1 MTSKSQEHIIDVP
14 LDQALGERY
23 LSYAMST
30 IMARSLPDVR
40 DGMKPVQRRIL
51 YAMFDSGN
59 TPDKPY
65 RKSASGVGF
74 VMMKYHPHGN
84 DPIYEAMVRLAQD
97 FSTRYPLID
106 GQGNFGSID
115 GDNAAAMR
123 YTEARLS
130 KVGAQLLEGIR
141 ENAVDF
147 QNTYNNEDQEPLVL
161 PTFFPNLLANGATG
175 IAVGMATNIPPHNVG
190 EICAALIHLSKNPDA
205 SVEHILK
212 FMPGPDFPT
221 GGVVIDDP
229 AVIRNIYE
237 TGRGSLR
244 VRAQYDIEEL
254 KGGLYQI
261 VVRDIPYQVQ
271 KGRLIEK
278 MADLMFEKKLP
289 LIGDIR
295 DESTVDI
302 RLIIVPKSRAVDPQ
316 VLMESLYRTTDL
328 ESRFAYNMNVL
339 NKGHLPKVMNLV
351 EVLQAFLDHCQV
363 VVCRKS
369 RYRVERIEERL
380 EILKGFQIAY
390 LNLDEVIH
398 IIRTSDE
405 PKEELIKR
413 FALTDLQAESILNMR
428 LRALRKLEEI
438 KIQNEMDALQGEHAE
453 LTKLLNDE
461 SIQKQAVR
469 DGIKKI
475 KDQFGEKTEAGKRR
489 TQFGVAPD
497 LGEISLEALVEREP
511 VVVICSDKG
520 WIRTVK
526 GTSIQKD
533 EVKYKEGDQEGF
545 IIPAETTDKL
555 LIFGTNG
562 RMYAIGIDKLPGGRG
577 HGEPIRHL
585 VDLPNDESILCLLVQ
600 KPNMEEQKLL
610 LYSTD
615 GRGFLV
621 NRSESIPQTRSGKQ
635 LLNVT
640 SPIKAKGC
648 LPVDGDFVAMIGMNR
663 KFLVFPISEIPELT
677 RGRGVI
683 LQRYQKGGVADLIIF
698 KSDAGFSWQDRGN
711 EKRPSD
717 WKLWIGKRAQ
727 VGRLP
732 PSGFPKTNR
741 FRNE

>member
-59 TPDKPY
+59 MPDKPY

-190 EICAALIHLSKNPDA
+190 EICSALMHLSKHPDA
-205 SVEHILK
+205 TVENLLK
-212 FMPGPDFPT
+212 LMPGPDFPT
-221 GGVVIDDP
+221 GGVIIDDP
-229 AVIRNIYE
+229 AIIRNIYE

-254 KGGLYQI
+254 KGGQYQI
-261 VVRDIPYQVQ
+261 VVKDIPYQVQ

-363 VVCRKS
+363 VVCRRAS
-369 RYRVERIEERL
+369 YRVGRIEERL

-405 PKEELIKR
+405 PKDELIQR
-413 FALTDLQAESILNMR
+413 FSLTDLQAESILNMR

-438 KIQNEMDALQGEHAE
+438 KIQNEIDELQADHDE
-453 LTKLLNDE
+453 LSKLLGDE

-475 KDQFGEKTEAGKRR
+475 KDQFGEKTEKGKRR

-526 GTSIQKD
+526 GTSVQKD
-533 EVKYKEGDQEGF
+533 EIKYKEGDQEGF
-545 IIPAETTDKL
+545 IIAAETTDKL
-555 LIFGTNG
+555 LIFGSNG
-562 RMYAIGIDKLPGGRG
+562 RMYAIGVDKLPGGRG

-635 LLNVT
+635 LLNVA

-648 LPVDGDFVAMIGMNR
+648 LPVDGDFIAMIGMNR
-663 KFLVFPISEIPELT
+663 KFLVFPISEVPELT

-683 LQRYQKGGVADLIIF
+683 LQKYQKGGVSDLVIF
-698 KSDAGFSWQDRGN
+698 KSEEGFLWQDRGE
-711 EKRPSD
+711 EKRPSN
-717 WKLWIGKRAQ
+717 WQLWIGKRAQ
-727 VGRLP
+727 AGRLP
-732 PSGFPKTNR
+732 PSGFPKTNL

>member
-1 MTSKSQEHIIDVP
+1 MTTSKNQENIIDVP
-14 LDQALGERY
+14 LDQALGTRY
-23 LSYAMST
+23 LSYALST

-40 DGMKPVQRRIL
+40 DGLKPVQRRIL

-130 KVGAQLLEGIR
+130 KIGAQLLEGIR

-147 QNTYNNEDQEPLVL
+147 QNTYNNEDKEPLVL

-190 EICAALIHLSKNPDA
+190 EICSALIHLSKKPETP
-205 SVEHILK
+205 VEELLK

-221 GGVVIDDP
+221 GGMIVDD
-229 AVIRNIYE
+229 AMTLKNIYE

-244 VRAQYDIEEL
+244 VRARYDIEEL
-254 KGGLYQI
+254 KGGGYQI
-261 VVRDIPYQVQ
+261 VIKDIPYQVQ

-278 MADLMFEKKLP
+278 MADLMFLKKLP

-295 DESTVDI
+295 DESTVDM
-302 RLIIVPKSRAVDPQ
+302 RLVVIPKSRAVDPKI
-316 VLMESLYRTTDL
+316 LMESLYRSTDL
-328 ESRFAYNMNVL
+328 ESRFSYNMNVL
-339 NKGHLPKVMNLV
+339 SNGQLPRVMNLA
-351 EVLQAFLDHCQV
+351 ELLSAFLAHCQV
-363 VVCRKS
+363 VVCR
-369 RYRVERIEERL
+369 RTQFRLERIEERL
-380 EILKGFQIAY
+380 EVLKGLQIAY
-390 LNLDEVIH
+390 LNLDEVIR
-398 IIRTSDE
+398 IIRFEDE
-405 PKEELIKR
+405 PKDTLIAR

-438 KIQNEMDALQGEHAE
+438 KIQTEIDALQIEHAD
-453 LTKLLNDE
+453 LQKILNDE
-461 SIQKQAVR
+461 ELQRVSVR
-469 DGIKKI
+469 EGIKKI
-475 KDQFGEKTEAGKRR
+475 KDLFGGKSSAPSRRTSFGE
-489 TQFGVAPD
+489 APD
-497 LGEISLEALVEREP
+497 LGDISLEAMVEREP

-526 GTSIQKD
+526 GTSVVPEEI
-533 EVKYKEGDQEGF
+533 KYKEGDQERF
-545 IIPAETTDKL
+545 ILPAETTDKL
-555 LIFGTNG
+555 LMFGSNG
-562 RMYAIGIDKLPGGRG
+562 RMYAIGVDKLPGGRG

-585 VDLPNDESILCLLVQ
+585 VDLPNDETILCLLLQ
-600 KPNMEEQKLL
+600 KQGGESQQLL

-615 GRGFLV
+615 GRGFLL
-621 NRSESIPQTRSGKQ
+621 NREDAIPQTRSGKQ
-635 LLNVT
+635 LLNVA
-640 SPIKAKGC
+640 SPNKAMGC
-648 LPVDGDFVAMIGMNR
+648 VPVEGDHVAIIGKNR
-663 KFLVFPISEIPELT
+663 KFLVFEVSEIPELT

-683 LQRYQKGGVADLIIF
+683 LQRYQRGGVADLQIF
-698 KSDAGFSWQDRGN
+698 KESNGFRWRDRGE
-711 EKRPSD
+711 EKRPSN
-717 WKLWIGKRAQ
+717 WRLWIGKRAQ

-732 PSGFPKTNR
+732 PTGFPKTNL
-741 FRNE
+741 FDN